1 MSQLSTHIHLSCDRS
16 SVHSLFC
23 MKLVSLN
30 TLFLKIC
37 FRAGEIAQSY
47 RGGPGIS
54 SQNPHG
60 GSQSFKSPL
69 PRDLEAHFRPLWEQG
84 MHVCM

>member
-1 MSQLSTHIHLSCDRS
+1 MSQLSTHIHLSCDHS
-16 SVHSLFC
+16 SVHSLFR

-37 FRAGEIAQSY
+37 FGAGAIAQNY

-54 SQNPHG
+54 SQNPHS

-69 PRDLEAHFRPLWEQG
+69 PGDLNALFRPLWERG